1 MASKRKRVVIS
12 FAEKL
17 AAVKQVEEGCLLKT
31 VAANYGVGIS
41 TVSDWVKSKPK
52 FLEQAVKNS
61 DRKTLK
67 KSDFEKVNEA
77 LFMWFTQQREKG
89 MPLTGPLLQEKAKML
104 AELLGDEGRDF
115 CASSGWLD
123 RFKKRYGIRQ
133 LNLCG
138 EKLSADPDA
147 VDVFKTM
154 FADYTEGYSKDQIYN
169 ADETGVNFK
178 MLPKKSLASAT
189 ETSAPGHKM
198 KKERITVL
206 FASNA
211 SGTHRL
217 PPMCIGK
224 SMKPRALKNIA
235 PNALP
240 VFYRAQKSAWMSSD
254 LFEEWFLKQFV
265 PQVEKFL
272 AEKGLPK
279 KAILLI
285 DNAPTHPSELKS
297 GDIVVRFLPPNV
309 TSLIQPL
316 DQGVIETFK
325 RHYRGLLLRT
335 ILQDCGTQSKTIND
349 ALKAVNMK
357 HVIYWCAQAWAKIKD
372 ETLQR
377 CWRKIYDGLD
387 EEETESFENL
397 TEMVQSIPGCEDC
410 NENDVDEWVAAD
422 DSEELSDEDI
432 VEAVLQPA
440 DNTTEV
446 KADDVDDGIGK
457 VTPDDGFNALE
468 VSQTLPNGPDE
479 SNKNFIKFIF

>member
-12 FAEKL
+12 FADKL
-17 AAVKQVEEGCLLKT
+17 AAIKQVEEGCLLKT
-31 VAANYGVGIS
+31 VAANYGVGVS

-52 FLEQAVKNS
+52 FLEQVVKNGN
-61 DRKTLK
+61 RKTLK
-67 KSDFEKVNEA
+67 TSDFENVNEA

-104 AELLGDEGRDF
+104 AELLGDEGKSF

-138 EKLSADPDA
+138 EKLSADSDA

-154 FADYTEGYSKDQIYN
+154 FADYTQGYSKDQIYN

-189 ETSAPGHKM
+189 ETSAPSHKM
-198 KKERITVL
+198 KKERITL
-206 FASNA
+206 LLASNA

-224 SMKPRALKNIA
+224 SMKPRALKDIA

-240 VFYRAQKSAWMSSD
+240 VFYRAQKSAWMSIE

-272 AEKGLPK
+272 AEKGSPK

-285 DNAPTHPSELKS
+285 DNAPSHPSELKK

-309 TSLIQPL
+309 TCLIQPL

-335 ILQDCGTQSKTIND
+335 ILQDCETQNKLIND

-357 HVIYWCAQAWAKIKD
+357 HVIYWCAEAWANIKD

-387 EEETESFENL
+387 EEEMKKRKRKE
-397 TEMVQSIPGCEDC
+397 
-410 NENDVDEWVAAD
+410 
-422 DSEELSDEDI
+422 
-432 VEAVLQPA
+432 
-440 DNTTEV
+440 
-446 KADDVDDGIGK
+446 
-457 VTPDDGFNALE
+457 
-468 VSQTLPNGPDE
+468 
-479 SNKNFIKFIF
+479 